1 VSHSLPPELAR
12 RIEAL
17 EVLEALDE
25 PPIAPDF
32 DPVSW
37 MWLAV
42 LGLVVPI
49 ALLVLGWWL
58 P

>member
-1 VSHSLPPELAR
+1 VSDSLPPELAR

-17 EVLEALDE
+17 EPLDE
-25 PPIAPDF
+25 PPVAPDF

-37 MWLAV
+37 MWLAL
-42 LGLVVPI
+42 LGLIVPI

-58 P
+58 R

>member
-1 VSHSLPPELAR
+1 MSLSLPPELAR
-12 RIEAL
+12 RIDAL
-17 EVLEALDE
+17 QALDE
-25 PPIAPDF
+25 PPVAPDF
-32 DPVSW
+32 DAMSW

-58 P
+58 